1 MTELEKLDYKIEL
14 VKINMSSRKH
24 IVPCIYILDAIYIQ
38 YREMLA
44 DLIRER
50 NELVYVNGILELC
63 RTGK

>member
-14 VKINMSSRKH
+14 VKINMSARKY

-44 DLIRER
+44 ELIHER
-50 NELVYVNGILELC
+50 NELVCINSILELC